1 MPTRPKP
8 RLRRELMEARTN
20 VQRLISTLEGPHS
33 GEVTGSFDLGNAPI
47 NNKQL
52 LASLREAPREIDD
65 SLVGLGPD
73 DA

>member
-1 MPTRPKP
+1 
-8 RLRRELMEARTN
+8 MEARTN

-33 GEVTGSFDLGNAPI
+33 GEVTGSFGLGNAPI

-52 LASLREAPREIDD
+52 LASLREALREIDD